1 MLGTLDSSPRKLVCT
16 WGLCSRLCYSIYF
29 SHLYKTLNK
38 AIEANPPS
46 LWLLSLGGRQ
56 WRRGMRET
64 QRDSE
69 GQSRGWPVRKSGGK
83 QEAVERTAERP
94 SRGWLLESLLFVR
107 Q

>member
-1 MLGTLDSSPRKLVCT
+1 
-16 WGLCSRLCYSIYF
+16 
-29 SHLYKTLNK
+29 
-38 AIEANPPS
+38 
-46 LWLLSLGGRQ
+46 
-56 WRRGMRET
+56 MRET